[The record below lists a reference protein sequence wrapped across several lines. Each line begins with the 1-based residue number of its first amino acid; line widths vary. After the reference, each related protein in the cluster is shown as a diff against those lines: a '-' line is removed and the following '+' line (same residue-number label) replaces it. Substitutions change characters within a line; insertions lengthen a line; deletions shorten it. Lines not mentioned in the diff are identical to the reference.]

1 MNSGKL
7 RNRIDYYAK
16 VKSENDFGEVT
27 YNYSKIGSVWAQITP
42 VSGKTEDWDSYFST
56 LYFLSAFTCFTFQ
69 HGEVQM
75 LLTL

>member
-42 VSGKTEDWDSYFST
+42 VSGKTEDI
-56 LYFLSAFTCFTFQ
+56 
-69 HGEVQM
+69 
-75 LLTL
+75 